1 MLLKFNFL
9 PSICPI
15 GMLVRSFR
23 LQLRNIDLLRVDLAP
38 GIGRESNI
46 FSSKYFR
53 G

>member
-1 MLLKFNFL
+1 
-9 PSICPI
+9 
-15 GMLVRSFR
+15 MLVRGLR

-46 FSSKYFR
+46 SSSKYFR